1 MIPDNNSKNEKKK
14 IITPLARGFNFSLP
28 ALRPSGALGIK
39 KPTAQK
45 AEYVCPTQKPTLHS
59 HTQLFCP
66 ATLAN
71 SIVFI

>member
-1 MIPDNNSKNEKKK
+1 LKNEKKKKK
-14 IITPLARGFNFSLP
+14 IITPLARGFNFFPP
-28 ALRPSGALGIK
+28 ALRLAGALGIK

-45 AEYVCPTQKPTLHS
+45 AEYVCPTQKPTLRS

>member
-1 MIPDNNSKNEKKK
+1 LQRVLIFFP
-14 IITPLARGFNFSLP
+14 R
-28 ALRPSGALGIK
+28 ALRPAGAFGIK

-45 AEYVCPTQKPTLHS
+45 AEYVCPTQKPTLRS

-66 ATLAN
+66 APLAN